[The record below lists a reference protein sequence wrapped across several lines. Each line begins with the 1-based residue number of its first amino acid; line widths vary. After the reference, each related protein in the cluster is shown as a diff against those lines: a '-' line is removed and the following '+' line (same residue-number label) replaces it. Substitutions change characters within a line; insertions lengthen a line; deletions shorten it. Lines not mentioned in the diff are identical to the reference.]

1 MRDLKL
7 EMEARG
13 RIGDTMRT
21 MSERAS
27 RYTILGFLSVDKV
40 TCPLSKQIQF
50 VDSSNTV
57 ANVNK
62 KENSLQ
68 YKCRSYIWTKKWHQL
83 RDCTIKTICFHCNG
97 QYQLNICEKES
108 YNGKTNNSKKRN
120 NSKGIKWYNKQ
131 TQQTDKTRYVTNTL
145 TSDINICLL

>member
-13 RIGDTMRT
+13 RIGDTKRT

-40 TCPLSKQIQF
+40 TSPLSKQVQF

-62 KENSLQ
+62 KENRLQ
-68 YKCRSYIWTKKWHQL
+68 YKRRSYICTKK
-83 RDCTIKTICFHCNG
+83 
-97 QYQLNICEKES
+97 
-108 YNGKTNNSKKRN
+108 
-120 NSKGIKWYNKQ
+120 
-131 TQQTDKTRYVTNTL
+131 
-145 TSDINICLL
+145 